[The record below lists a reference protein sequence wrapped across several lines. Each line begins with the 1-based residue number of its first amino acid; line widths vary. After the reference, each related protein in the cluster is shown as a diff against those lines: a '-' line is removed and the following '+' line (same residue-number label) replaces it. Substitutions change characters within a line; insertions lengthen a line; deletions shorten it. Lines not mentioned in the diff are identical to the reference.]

1 MADAPRSLTSG
12 QTVGVA
18 GVGLNATDT
27 LIPVKQFPERGSK
40 IEIHSATVMLGVQVA
55 SAMVACQQWGL
66 RTRYVWETQ

>member
-40 IEIHSATVMLGVQVA
+40 IEIHSADRHAGWSGGIGDGGVPPMGIA
-55 SAMVACQQWGL
+55 HAIRGE
-66 RTRYVWETQ
+66 TR